1 MGRTHLVE
9 VKNHDPDCTQAMA
22 EGAPKPGQEQL
33 KGEVLDMAKR
43 CAASGFNLLVIDT
56 ENQVRA
62 PAPDQ
67 AAVHSTELLGA
78 FPQQGTALPPFLFR
92 LRSKP

>member
-1 MGRTHLVE
+1 
-9 VKNHDPDCTQAMA
+9 MA

-62 PAPDQ
+62 TGLICP
-67 AAVHSTELLGA
+67 G
-78 FPQQGTALPPFLFR
+78 
-92 LRSKP
+92 